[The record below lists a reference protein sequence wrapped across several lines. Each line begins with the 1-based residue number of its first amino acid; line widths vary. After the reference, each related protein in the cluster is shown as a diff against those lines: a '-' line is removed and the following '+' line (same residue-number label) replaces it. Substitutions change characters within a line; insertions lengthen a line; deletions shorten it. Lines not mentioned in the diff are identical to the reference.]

1 MQYWDDV
8 LYPPFRATI
17 RGQYYGFISQD
28 DMDEE
33 CFNLAR
39 RAVAAFKFPKIST
52 QYETFYAIRNKDNQI
67 EEVDLEDY
75 PDAIPHAYFVNDLN
89 YDELEILIAWMKVYW
104 AEMQISNADNFEEL
118 YTDVNVKSYSRAN
131 ATEKNMKL
139 MAEYRAYARELE
151 NRYSRVNT
159 SRTPSLGDVNE
170 DE

>member
-1 MQYWDDV
+1 
-8 LYPPFRATI
+8 
-17 RGQYYGFISQD
+17 
-28 DMDEE
+28 
-33 CFNLAR
+33 
-39 RAVAAFKFPKIST
+39 
-52 QYETFYAIRNKDNQI
+52 
-67 EEVDLEDY
+67 
-75 PDAIPHAYFVNDLN
+75 
-89 YDELEILIAWMKVYW
+89 MKVYW

-159 SRTPSLGDVNE
+159 SRAPSLGDVNE

>member
-1 MQYWDDV
+1 MQYWDEV

-39 RAVAAFKFPKIST
+39 RGIAAFKFPRIST
-52 QYETFYAIRNKDNQI
+52 EYETFYAMRDKDNNI
-67 EEVDLEDY
+67 EEVDPKEY
-75 PDAIPHAYFVNDLN
+75 PDAIQHGYFINDLT
-89 YDELEILIAWMKVYW
+89 YAEIEIIIAWMKVYW

-118 YTDVNVKSYSRAN
+118 YTDVNIKSYSRAN
-131 ATEKNMKL
+131 AVEKNTKL

-151 NRYSRVNT
+151 NRYSRVNA
-159 SRTPSLGDVNE
+159 SRGSSIGDINE

>member
-1 MQYWDDV
+1 MQYWDEV

-52 QYETFYAIRNKDNQI
+52 KYETFYAIRNKDNNIQ
-67 EEVDLEDY
+67 EVSIEDY
-75 PDAIPHAYFVNDLN
+75 PDAIQHAYFVNDLS

-131 ATEKNMKL
+131 AVEKNTKL
-139 MAEYRAYARELE
+139 MAEYRTYARELE
-151 NRYSRVNT
+151 NRYSRVNE
-159 SRTPSLGDVNE
+159 SREPSLGDVNE

>member
-67 EEVDLEDY
+67 EEVDLEEY

-159 SRTPSLGDVNE
+159 SRAPSLGDVNE

>member
-39 RAVAAFKFPKIST
+39 RAVVAFKFPKIST

-89 YDELEILIAWMKVYW
+89 YDELEILIA
-104 AEMQISNADNFEEL
+104 
-118 YTDVNVKSYSRAN
+118 
-131 ATEKNMKL
+131 
-139 MAEYRAYARELE
+139 
-151 NRYSRVNT
+151 
-159 SRTPSLGDVNE
+159 
-170 DE
+170 